1 MALPMYVNL
10 KSVPIDGWLDEDG
23 EQVTSA
29 VVVAAEAPAKAE
41 KQDRLSKHRKM
52 FESAW
57 WASGAEER
65 EDRPYLSRS
74 GFIEYV
80 VNNLGIKESSAKV
93 YAKPSQDGRPISD
106 LLVSEV
112 IVAHEHGWIVIDDAQ
127 ASTMMMRKNAL

>member
-1 MALPMYVNL
+1 MALPLYVNL

-41 KQDRLSKHRKM
+41 KQDRLSKHKKL

-65 EDRPYLSRS
+65 EEAFGVLVRYSQHRNEKLA
-74 GFIEYV
+74 V
-80 VNNLGIKESSAKV
+80 VA
-93 YAKPSQDGRPISD
+93 
-106 LLVSEV
+106 SEV
-112 IVAHEHGWIVIDDAQ
+112 VRTRTLPDDV
-127 ASTMMMRKNAL
+127 